1 MPEIALPEEIL
12 QIVWRCVYS
21 NNVASRI
28 SRHAKDINKNLQF
41 YNNLQFNDN
50 MMIYAMNYNVLR
62 IMSGCGGLVY
72 SS

>member
-12 QIVWRCVYS
+12 QIIWRKVYS

-28 SRHAKDINKNLQF
+28 SRHAKDINKNLRF
-41 YNNLQFNDN
+41 NNLQFNDN

-62 IMSGCGGLVY
+62 IMSGHGGLVY